1 MNEEG
6 RGCANIASS
15 PFFYLTLFF
24 ANRFAV
30 YRLKVILAIM
40 GNVNYW
46 IKIKMKKFDKI
57 SSWVKV
63 DEMNDYLH
71 RYPLT
76 SESLVVDIGCYV
88 GHWLSH
94 MNELYKCKFIGVE
107 PIEEYANASKE
118 IKFYNEAEILN
129 FGLTTGDDGYADISI
144 DNDASS
150 LFNLDKSKK
159 TKKIQLKNAK
169 NFFDSI
175 PKNIDLLQI
184 NAEGLEYELIPYI
197 IDNNLIESV
206 KFIQIQFHGILKNSD
221 ALMEDCIQKIE
232 SNGFTTSFNCPY
244 IWYGA
249 KRNNI

>member
-1 MNEEG
+1 MKN
-6 RGCANIASS
+6 
-15 PFFYLTLFF
+15 
-24 ANRFAV
+24 V
-30 YRLKVILAIM
+30 Y
-40 GNVNYW
+40 
-46 IKIKMKKFDKI
+46 KI
-57 SSWVKV
+57 SSWVKN
-63 DEMNDYLH
+63 DAINDYLH

-94 MNELYKCKFIGVE
+94 MNELYKCRFIGVE

-118 IKFYNEAEILN
+118 IKFYGDSEIFN

-150 LFNLDKSKK
+150 LFNLNQSKQ
-159 TKKIQLKNAK
+159 TRKIQLKNAK

-175 PKNIDLLQI
+175 SKNIDLLQI

-197 IDNNLIESV
+197 IDNNLIDAV
-206 KFIQIQFHGILKNSD
+206 KFIQIQFHGFAKNSD
-221 ALMEDCIQKIE
+221 ILMENCIQQLE

>member
-1 MNEEG
+1 M
-6 RGCANIASS
+6 
-15 PFFYLTLFF
+15 Y
-24 ANRFAV
+24 
-30 YRLKVILAIM
+30 YLKVMLLTI
-40 GNVNYW
+40 GNIICW
-46 IKIKMKKFDKI
+46 IKIKMKNVYKI
-57 SSWVKV
+57 SSWVKN
-63 DEMNDYLH
+63 DAINDYLH

-94 MNELYKCKFIGVE
+94 MNELYKCRFIGVE

-118 IKFYNEAEILN
+118 IKFYGDSEIFN

-150 LFNLDKSKK
+150 LFNLNQSKQ
-159 TKKIQLKNAK
+159 TRKIQLKNAK

-175 PKNIDLLQI
+175 SKNIDLLQI

-197 IDNNLIESV
+197 IDNNLIDAV
-206 KFIQIQFHGILKNSD
+206 KFIQIQFHGFAKNSD
-221 ALMEDCIQKIE
+221 ILMENCIQQLE

>member
-1 MNEEG
+1 M
-6 RGCANIASS
+6 
-15 PFFYLTLFF
+15 FFFNKLAMY
-24 ANRFAV
+24 
-30 YRLKVILAIM
+30 YLKVMLLTI
-40 GNVNYW
+40 GNIICW
-46 IKIKMKKFDKI
+46 IKIKMKNVYKI
-57 SSWVKV
+57 SSWVKN
-63 DEMNDYLH
+63 DAINDYLH

-94 MNELYKCKFIGVE
+94 MNELYKCRFIGVE

-118 IKFYNEAEILN
+118 IKFYGDSEIFN

-150 LFNLDKSKK
+150 LFNLNQSKQ
-159 TKKIQLKNAK
+159 TRKIQLKNAK

-175 PKNIDLLQI
+175 SKNIDLLQI

-197 IDNNLIESV
+197 IDNNLIDAV
-206 KFIQIQFHGILKNSD
+206 KFIQIQFHGFAKNSD
-221 ALMEDCIQKIE
+221 ILMENCIQQLE

>member
-1 MNEEG
+1 MLLTIG
-6 RGCANIASS
+6 NI
-15 PFFYLTLFF
+15 
-24 ANRFAV
+24 
-30 YRLKVILAIM
+30 IC
-40 GNVNYW
+40 W
-46 IKIKMKKFDKI
+46 IKIKMKNVYKI
-57 SSWVKV
+57 SSWVKN
-63 DEMNDYLH
+63 DAINDYLH

-94 MNELYKCKFIGVE
+94 MNELYKCRFIGVE

-118 IKFYNEAEILN
+118 IKFYGDSEIFN

-150 LFNLDKSKK
+150 LFNLNQSKQ
-159 TKKIQLKNAK
+159 TRKIQLKNAK

-175 PKNIDLLQI
+175 SKNIDLLQI

-197 IDNNLIESV
+197 IDNNLIDAV
-206 KFIQIQFHGILKNSD
+206 KFIQIQFHGFAKNSD
-221 ALMEDCIQKIE
+221 ILMENCIQQLE